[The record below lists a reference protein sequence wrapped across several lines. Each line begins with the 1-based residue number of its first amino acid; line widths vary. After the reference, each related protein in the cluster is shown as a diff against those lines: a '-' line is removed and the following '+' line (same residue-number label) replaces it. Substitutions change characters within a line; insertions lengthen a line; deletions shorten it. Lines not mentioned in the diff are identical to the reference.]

1 MGAIDT
7 GNVSDFCKD
16 ENDSQI
22 DGNLL
27 YAEPIDDLGVK
38 SLINEITG
46 KKWKEIV
53 SLFVDLVFRL
63 INRLK
68 KEII

>member
-1 MGAIDT
+1 MAI
-7 GNVSDFCKD
+7 F
-16 ENDSQI
+16 
-22 DGNLL
+22 L
-27 YAEPIDDLGVK
+27 YAEPIDDLGVQ

-63 INRLK
+63 INRLE